1 MQLTVRGSSSSV
13 TAGRQ
18 LASTSSSGSARKA
31 LMFAARGQQG
41 ATTASSTAAD
51 DSSKGTITTTTTAA
65 LTTASVT
72 TDSAAAASPPAS
84 TVSTTAT
91 LMKVKAAPLADP
103 LLSESFERFALAESG
118 FGAARPPLA
127 PAASGDAM
135 MHVIPFQQISWY
147 PRITYYPGRS
157 SRSDLSER

>member
-72 TDSAAAASPPAS
+72 TDSAAAA
-84 TVSTTAT
+84 T

-157 SRSDLSER
+157 SRSF